1 MQLATWG
8 TITFKADAQKCAD
21 EIMEICEELESA
33 TPQQIL
39 EKARDSNTELH
50 KCFTWD
56 DTEAAEKWRISE
68 ARAIVRNLKII
79 EQKSDKQSEP
89 TTIRVFYKTDNE
101 SGYKPTKLILK
112 KPDEY
117 KALVERCRSEL
128 LAIKQKFNSISEY
141 EEIWE
146 LIN

>member
-1 MQLATWG
+1 MEIATWG
-8 TITFKADAQKCAD
+8 TRFFKADAQKCAD
-21 EIMEICEELESA
+21 EIMEICDRLESA
-33 TPQQIL
+33 TPQKIL

-56 DTEAAEKWRISE
+56 DAIASEKWRLHE
-68 ARAIVRNLKII
+68 ARNIICNLKIV
-79 EQKSDKQSEP
+79 DKREDKKTGTVP
-89 TTIRVFYKTDNE
+89 IRVFYKTDDQ

-117 KALVERCRSEL
+117 KALVERCRREL
-128 LAIKQKFNSISEY
+128 LAVKQKFQNINEFD
-141 EEIWE
+141 EIWE